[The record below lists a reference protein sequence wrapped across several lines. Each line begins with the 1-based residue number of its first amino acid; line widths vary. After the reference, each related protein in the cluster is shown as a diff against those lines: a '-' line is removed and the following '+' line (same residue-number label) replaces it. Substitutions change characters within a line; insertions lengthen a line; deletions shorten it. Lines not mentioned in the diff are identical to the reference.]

1 VAEGDPGRGRA
12 RRPPRNA
19 AELQDQIRATRGEI
33 RDQVRHTRAQFD
45 EANARL
51 TKRSGRNIL
60 FATVFGVV
68 LAGSALVSLVFWKPL
83 FVVLGVALVAF
94 GTSELAVALR
104 HAGIRVPR
112 VGAALVGVLAVPVA
126 YFSEL
131 PAHVQPAH
139 LASGLPAPQFPGG
152 WLAAVVFAVVA
163 AVVWRLAAQ
172 LRSPVPARTLLRD
185 VVVTTFVQLYV
196 TGLGSAAVVLVAQN
210 HGQWWALSFLAVVV
224 ASDVFAY
231 LSGLRF
237 GKHPMAPR
245 ISPKKTW
252 EGFAGA
258 AVATI
263 VIATV
268 LAPLVLDRPLW
279 FGPLFGVVILVTGT
293 LGDLGESMIKRDI
306 GVKDMSSWVPG
317 HGGILDRLDS
327 VLPSAAVALLL
338 YFATT

>member
-1 VAEGDPGRGRA
+1 VSDGDPSRGRS
-12 RRPPRNA
+12 RRPPRSTA
-19 AELQDQIRATRGEI
+19 DLQDQIRATRGEI

-83 FVVLGVALVAF
+83 FLVLGVALVAF

-112 VGAALVGVLAVPVA
+112 VGAALVGVIAVPVA
-126 YFSEL
+126 YLSVL
-131 PAHVQPAH
+131 PAA
-139 LASGLPAPQFPGG
+139 ARTTGAGLPQPQVPGG
-152 WLAAVVFAVVA
+152 WLAAIVFAVVA
-163 AVVWRLAAQ
+163 AVVWRLCSQ
-172 LRSPVPARTLLRD
+172 LRSPVPARTLGRD
-185 VVVTTFVQLYV
+185 VLVTAFVQLYV
-196 TGLGSAAVVLVAQN
+196 TGLGSAAVVLVAQPE
-210 HGQWWALSFLAVVV
+210 GQWWALSFLAVVV

-263 VIATV
+263 LIGTV
-268 LAPLVLDRPLW
+268 LAPLLLDRPVW
-279 FGPLFGVVILVTGT
+279 FGPVFGVVILLTGT

-327 VLPSAAVALLL
+327 VLPSAAAALLL